1 MLYNPPKYYIELHI
15 EQGPVLEREGFQI
28 GIPTGIVSL
37 RVLEVTMKGESNQ
50 AGPTPISYRKDA
62 LIGLSKIAYRFRDY
76 ALKKED
82 KLRITIGIVNV
93 KPNVY
98 NAIPGEVKFTVDIR
112 SYDDNVLENATNYVI
127 NEIKSVSDEENLD
140 VSIETKWTARKVEF
154 DKDVIGIIENS
165 CKKLNLKYKLMWSWA
180 GHDAQYMTRISR
192 VGMIFVPSV
201 NGRSHTKEEYTKD
214 EDLINGLRVLEETVK
229 ALDER

>member
-1 MLYNPPKYYIELHI
+1 
-15 EQGPVLEREGFQI
+15 
-28 GIPTGIVSL
+28 
-37 RVLEVTMKGESNQ
+37 
-50 AGPTPISYRKDA
+50 
-62 LIGLSKIAYRFRDY
+62 
-76 ALKKED
+76 
-82 KLRITIGIVNV
+82 VNV